1 MLQGK
6 AILLGVSGGIAAYK
20 SAELARLLV
29 REGCSVQVIMTR
41 SAKKFI
47 SPLTMHGLTGR
58 PVYSSLFN
66 DSYRTATAHIQIA
79 REPDLVIVAP
89 ATANILGKI
98 TAGIA
103 DDLLSTVLAA
113 VDLAK
118 CPVIL
123 APSMNATML
132 ENPAVKGNIR
142 ILEERG
148 FLIADPGKGDLACGE
163 TGKGR
168 MVEPFELLD
177 LIRKVLFTGKDFHNI
192 TVLISAGP
200 TREALDPVRFIT
212 NHSSGKMGYALA
224 RAARDRGA
232 KVILVSGPTE
242 LEPPAG
248 VIFLPVVSAEEM
260 HAAMLGRLPEAD
272 VVIKAA
278 AVADYRPAEVSSQKI
293 KKAGEIQ
300 LKLVRNPDILKEIA
314 DKKTKQ
320 FLVGFAAETEKLLEN
335 AARKMEEKKLD
346 MIVANDL
353 REEGAGFQVDTN
365 IVRLLYKGGDV
376 EDIPLMTKL
385 RLSHIILDRIKERGK
400 FPEAGKK
407 A

>member
-6 AILLGVSGGIAAYK
+6 TILLGVSGGIAAYK

-29 REGCSVQVIMTR
+29 REGCLVQVIMTR

-89 ATANILGKI
+89 ATANILGKVA
-98 TAGIA
+98 AGIA
-103 DDLLSTVLAA
+103 DDLLSTVLMA
-113 VDLAK
+113 VDLEK

-123 APSMNATML
+123 APSMNTTML

-142 ILEERG
+142 VLEERG
-148 FLIADPGKGDLACGE
+148 ILIADPNKGDLACGE

-168 MVEPFELLD
+168 MVEPVELLE
-177 LIRKVLFTGKDFHNI
+177 LIKKKLLTGKDYQNI

-200 TREALDPVRFIT
+200 TREALDPVRFFT
-212 NHSSGKMGYALA
+212 NHSSGKMGYALT

-232 KVILVSGPTE
+232 NVILVSGPTA
-242 LEPPAG
+242 LEPPRG
-248 VIFLPVVSAEEM
+248 VSFLPVVSAEEM
-260 HAAMLGRLPEAD
+260 HAVMLERLPEAD

-278 AVADYRPAEVSSQKI
+278 AVADYRPVEVSRQKI
-293 KKAGEIQ
+293 KKAGEMQ

-314 DKKTKQ
+314 AKKTKQ

-335 AARKMEEKKLD
+335 AARKMKEKNLD

-353 REEGAGFQVDTN
+353 GEEGAGFQVDTN
-365 IVRLLYKGGDV
+365 IVRLLYKGGFV
-376 EDIPLMTKL
+376 EEVPLMTKY
-385 RLSHIILDRIKERGK
+385 RLSHLILDRIKERWK
-400 FPEAGKK
+400 FQEVKEAE
-407 A
+407 